1 MFAASVGWASW
12 AAGDMGQSKKIGG
25 LVFLGKT
32 LHHTLFSY
40 WCAPCWQHCAD
51 FWLHGGCLLVLFYHS
66 SCNRNLLWLFL
77 GELFLIGYT
86 FIIVLLTCTSVQLFA
101 VPRGCSWCT
110 LSVLMYWKVM
120 LWKLCFFPISRIK
133 FGWMFEVHLNR
144 SDDSSLRVKVKQVPV
159 EMADS
164 SKWGWV
170 WVTAGLDFLRCF
182 CVDSPLYWGTGLSV
196 VSPQQL
202 SPKVDVTIHAPRIS
216 GYTDPVD
223 KLSVWAEQLAYLC
236 SRYTVWSDIYPT
248 DA

>member
-1 MFAASVGWASW
+1 MTWDRA
-12 AAGDMGQSKKIGG
+12 KKIGG

-86 FIIVLLTCTSVQLFA
+86 FIIVLLTCTSMQLFA

-170 WVTAGLDFLRCF
+170 WVTAQLLSTPFEVFLCVFSLVLGDRIKRCESTTAVTKSWCDNSCTQNLRVHRSSRQTQ
-182 CVDSPLYWGTGLSV
+182 CVSWAACL
-196 VSPQQL
+196 
-202 SPKVDVTIHAPRIS
+202 
-216 GYTDPVD
+216 PV
-223 KLSVWAEQLAYLC
+223 Q
-236 SRYTVWSDIYPT
+236 
-248 DA
+248 